1 MSLTEQLAGELRRE
15 RREQVG
21 IDTGK
26 LVQPRWPQL
35 GIRFAFGAAI
45 ALGAGLVGMRW
56 GPRVGG
62 LFLAFPAVLPAA
74 LTLLEREE
82 GASKTDIDAIG
93 AILGALAMLV
103 FAVLVASGMGVLA
116 AGGVWI
122 VVAVMLF
129 YGLRVG
135 IGRLL

>member
-1 MSLTEQLAGELRRE
+1 MSLRHQLAEELRRE
-15 RREQVG
+15 RREPVG

-26 LVQPRWPQL
+26 LVNPRWPHL

-45 ALGAGLVGMRW
+45 ALAAGLVGMRW

-62 LFLAFPAVLPAA
+62 VFLAFPAVLPAA

-82 GASKTDIDAIG
+82 GASKTDVDALG
-93 AILGALAMLV
+93 AILGALAMIV
-103 FAVLVASGMGVLA
+103 YAVLVAAGVSVLV
-116 AGGVWI
+116 AG
-122 VVAVMLF
+122 VAWLVMAGALF

-135 IGRLL
+135 IRRLL

>member
-1 MSLTEQLAGELRRE
+1 MSSRRQLADEMRRE
-15 RREQVG
+15 SREPVEM
-21 IDTGK
+21 DTGK
-26 LVQPRWPQL
+26 LVKPQVPHL
-35 GIRFAFGAAI
+35 GIRFLFGAGI
-45 ALGAGLVGMRW
+45 ALAAGLVGMKW

-93 AILGALAMLV
+93 AILGALALIAFAALV
-103 FAVLVASGMGVLA
+103 AMGTPVLVAAV
-116 AGGVWI
+116 VWM
-122 VVAVMLF
+122 VVAVGLF

-135 IGRLL
+135 IRRLL

>member
-1 MSLTEQLAGELRRE
+1 M
-15 RREQVG
+15 
-21 IDTGK
+21 DTGK
-26 LVQPRWPQL
+26 LVKPQVAHL
-35 GIRFAFGAAI
+35 GIRFVFGAGI
-45 ALGAGLVGMRW
+45 ALAAGLVGMKW

-93 AILGALAMLV
+93 AILGALALIAFAALV
-103 FAVLVASGMGVLA
+103 AMGTPVLVAAV
-116 AGGVWI
+116 VWM
-122 VVAVMLF
+122 VVAVALF

-135 IGRLL
+135 IRRLL

>member
-1 MSLTEQLAGELRRE
+1 MSSRRQLADEMRRE
-15 RREQVG
+15 SQEPVG
-21 IDTGK
+21 MDTGK
-26 LVQPRWPQL
+26 LVKPQVAHL
-35 GIRFAFGAAI
+35 GIRFVFGAGI
-45 ALGAGLVGMRW
+45 ALAAGLVGMKW

-93 AILGALAMLV
+93 AILGALALIAFAALV
-103 FAVLVASGMGVLA
+103 AMGTPVLVAAV
-116 AGGVWI
+116 VWM
-122 VVAVMLF
+122 VVAVALF

-135 IGRLL
+135 IRRLL